1 MKASKLQVK
10 KYLACHGEPELD
22 FLELGSAGYCYD
34 RVAVIPAY
42 DEEIEFLDRLLQ
54 HAPDNFFLLL
64 ILVINAPDLARPKN
78 QTAAAL
84 AQTRAMLRQLQKP
97 ETLLWRSQNR
107 QLQLHR
113 KSANIHLLLVDRCSS
128 GREIPVRRGVGLA
141 RKIGA
146 DLACK
151 LIISNIVNN
160 PWIHTTDADV
170 ILPAGYWH
178 QDFPASISAVTYPF
192 EHKPSETRYQLA
204 TALYEL
210 SLHWYVLGLK
220 WAGSPYGYHNIGSTL
235 AVDYESYAKVRG
247 FPQRSAGEDFYLLNK
262 LSKVDPIYQPHGPV
276 LTIQGRPSARVP
288 FGTGPALTKI
298 IAQKNPAGDFL
309 FYHPSIFRL
318 LKNGL
323 SFLSDIW
330 DTQNLE
336 LPDIA
341 AKIAGEEQESLIS
354 KHIYTVLLELNIE
367 RALAHA
373 FEHSRNK
380 EAFFRHMHT
389 WFDAF
394 RTLKFIHGLR
404 NYALPSLPIDQA
416 LTGAEFINNPAVE
429 EDWITAAFVKLVEKV
444 RSLP

>member
-1 MKASKLQVK
+1 MRASKSQTK
-10 KYLACHGEPELD
+10 KYLACHSEPEID
-22 FLELGSAGYCYD
+22 FLELDGADYRYD

-42 DEEIEFLDRLLQ
+42 DEKFEFLDSLLQ
-54 HAPDNFFLLL
+54 HTPDNIFLLL
-64 ILVINAPDLARPKN
+64 ILVINAPDSVRPEN
-78 QTAAAL
+78 ETTAAL

-97 ETLLWRSQNR
+97 ETLLWQSQSR
-107 QLQLHR
+107 QLQLHQR
-113 KSANIHLLLVDRCSS
+113 STNIHLLLVDRCSP

-151 LIISNIVNN
+151 LINSGIIDN

-170 ILPAGYWH
+170 ILPAGYWR

-220 WAGSPYGYHNIGSTL
+220 WAGSPYGYHSIGSTL
-235 AVDYESYAKVRG
+235 VVDYESYAKVRG

-262 LSKVDPIYQPHGPV
+262 LSKVAPIYQPQDPV

-298 IAQKNPAGDFL
+298 LAQKNPATDFL
-309 FYHPSIFRL
+309 FYHPGIFQL

-323 SFLSDIW
+323 SFLPDLW
-330 DTQNLE
+330 DTQNIA

-354 KHIYTVLLELNIE
+354 KHIYRVLLELNVE
-367 RALAHA
+367 RALTHA

-394 RTLKFIHGLR
+394 RTLKFIHGMR
-404 NYALPSLPIDQA
+404 NYALPSLPMDQA
-416 LTGAEFINNPAVE
+416 LKGAEFMNNPAVE
-429 EDWITAAFVKLVEKV
+429 EDWITAAFIKLAEKV